1 MGGTSESAV
10 SGLFYMT

>member
-10 SGLFYMT
+10 SVLFYVT